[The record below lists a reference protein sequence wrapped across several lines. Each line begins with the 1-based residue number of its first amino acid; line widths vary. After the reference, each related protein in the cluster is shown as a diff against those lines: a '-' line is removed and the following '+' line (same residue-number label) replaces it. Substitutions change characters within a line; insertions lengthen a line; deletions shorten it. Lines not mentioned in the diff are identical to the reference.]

1 MSRSSNV
8 DEQTSKGLSPEPRS
22 LHSRLQFAYQFKMLR
37 TESMKKA
44 ELNGS
49 DESFCSVVFLLLL
62 LLVCMRPPEAVKSWR
77 RRPHFPLYLFPL
89 SHSTRARGHVCCK
102 PYSKSWRKKVFFTVK
117 WPSWPCWHMTLE
129 VGKLPPPVRSVWKWL
144 KMSHL
149 KFFYIGISH
158 QFLYY

>member
-1 MSRSSNV
+1 MSESLISEGLMSEGLTSGCPIVRRSFVQRSFVRRSFVQRSNFRKSNFRSSNV
-8 DEQTSKGLSPEPRS
+8 DEQTSKGLSPETRS

-89 SHSTRARGHVCCK
+89 SFHQSQ
-102 PYSKSWRKKVFFTVK
+102 
-117 WPSWPCWHMTLE
+117 
-129 VGKLPPPVRSVWKWL
+129 RSCVL
-144 KMSHL
+144 
-149 KFFYIGISH
+149 
-158 QFLYY
+158 

>member
-1 MSRSSNV
+1 MSA
-8 DEQTSKGLSPEPRS
+8 PRKTAICIS
-22 LHSRLQFAYQFKMLR
+22 FQNE

-129 VGKLPPPVRSVWKWL
+129 VGKLPPFLLQQHSSDKKRPRLLLFPLSNVLFGYITVGYSFFSCAL
-144 KMSHL
+144 K
-149 KFFYIGISH
+149 
-158 QFLYY
+158 YY